1 MKIAL
6 IIFPLHPSHGCI
18 LQTYALYYTLKK
30 KGHDVTIVNRQWAA
44 PSLLGYLKRIG
55 KNMYLRLFHGY
66 KGAIFYEGAYP
77 KSNMVELNAFIEKY
91 LKADTITVYNE
102 RALKELSHI
111 HFDAYIVGSDQTWR
125 PKYVPNIYNY
135 YLNFIP
141 SGNKVKRI
149 SYAASFGT
157 EDWEYNQIQEDI
169 CRKLISKFSAI
180 SVRED
185 SGIKICRDYFHVNA
199 QLVVDPTLLLTLEEY
214 KELVNY
220 TSSGF
225 DNSLSCYL
233 LDKTIN
239 KEDVVE
245 YVSRV
250 KGLIPVYVNTETE
263 NSFAELGKQIAPSI
277 ESWIGGFIR
286 AEFVVN
292 DSFHAMLFSVLFNKP
307 FIVIGNRKR
316 GIIRFISFLNS
327 IGLEERLVSDT
338 SSITLELINKSVDW
352 ELVNNKIFSLR
363 RKSINFLM
371 AALK

>member
-1 MKIAL
+1 MDNNSLAHSKWNCKYHIVFAPKYRRQVIYGKIKADIGRIL
-6 IIFPLHPSHGCI
+6 RELCEHKKVEIIEANACKDHIHMLVSIPPKLSVAQFM
-18 LQTYALYYTLKK
+18 
-30 KGHDVTIVNRQWAA
+30 
-44 PSLLGYLKRIG
+44 GYLKG
-55 KNMYLRLFHGY
+55 KSSLMIFDRHANLKYRYGNRQFWCKGY
-66 KGAIFYEGAYP
+66 YVDTVGRNK
-77 KSNMVELNAFIEKY
+77 KVIE
-91 LKADTITVYNE
+91 E
-102 RALKELSHI
+102 
-111 HFDAYIVGSDQTWR
+111 YI
-125 PKYVPNIYNY
+125 K
-135 YLNFIP
+135 
-141 SGNKVKRI
+141 
-149 SYAASFGT
+149 
-157 EDWEYNQIQEDI
+157 NQIQEDI

-286 AEFVVN
+286 AEFVVT